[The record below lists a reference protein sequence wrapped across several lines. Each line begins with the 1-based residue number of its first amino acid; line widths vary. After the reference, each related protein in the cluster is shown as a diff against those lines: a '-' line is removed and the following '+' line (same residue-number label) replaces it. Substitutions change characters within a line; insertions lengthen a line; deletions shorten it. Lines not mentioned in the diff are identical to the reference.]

1 MCKPCLSALT
11 ALPEADLA
19 RFDIGRVY
27 MMRLTQRGDTT
38 TEIRA
43 GYHAG
48 DGRKTLCGKKDGP
61 WALTEREPRTKQC
74 FVCDHRRR
82 WNARDDDPNILSP
95 RPVTPMKVLVDAG
108 PLDPRLVEML
118 EAHPESLD
126 ARHAAEPLD
135 DDAIWTNRWHDQH
148 RRAEPIGRF
157 TGSAGPLK
165 PQPDRWLQWTISDRL
180 EFGLD
185 LEDALKRV
193 PEWANDIERAT
204 TLYRRWS
211 KESDGRKG
219 R

>member
-165 PQPDRWLQWTISDRL
+165 P
-180 EFGLD
+180 
-185 LEDALKRV
+185 
-193 PEWANDIERAT
+193 RAAPKST
-204 TLYRRWS
+204 RS
-211 KESDGRKG
+211 A
-219 R
+219 